1 MFDKKNHNIM
11 FQRSK
16 GNEIIVSVLCL
27 TYNQVLYVRDCLNG
41 FVMQK
46 TDFAFEVIVHD
57 DASTDGTKEIIQEYA
72 DRYPNIIK
80 PIFETDNQYSKV
92 GFGGIKK

>member
-46 TDFAFEVIVHD
+46 QILRLKLLFMMMLQLMVRKKLSKNMLI
-57 DASTDGTKEIIQEYA
+57 GI
-72 DRYPNIIK
+72 
-80 PIFETDNQYSKV
+80 PI
-92 GFGGIKK
+92 

>member
-1 MFDKKNHNIM
+1 M

-46 TDFAFEVIVHD
+46 QILRLKLLFMMMLQLMVRKKLSKNMLI
-57 DASTDGTKEIIQEYA
+57 GI
-72 DRYPNIIK
+72 
-80 PIFETDNQYSKV
+80 PI
-92 GFGGIKK
+92 

>member
-46 TDFAFEVIVHD
+46 TDFAFEVIVHEH
-57 DASTDGTKEIIQEYA
+57 SFWSLYLLSV
-72 DRYPNIIK
+72 R
-80 PIFETDNQYSKV
+80 
-92 GFGGIKK
+92 